1 MAINFDETSKLK
13 SYLKNKARFG
23 LGIGLLGYY
32 VFNLITTLLAK
43 THHPR
48 RPETKWF

>member
-1 MAINFDETSKLK
+1 MVRIEGLDFRQNPDEQK
-13 SYLKNKARFG
+13 SPIL

-48 RPETKWF
+48 RPKA